1 MGSLKKRRKSRVCAA
16 PHENRLKADLQTK
29 RRQCRHHRSETGW
42 PAVALAKPGLRTG
55 VPKVRISEM
64 RKRTKCGVS
73 VCWGIIFALI
83 FVGVRIAFPDPTTKP
98 PAKTPRSHQT
108 KQSVRQD
115 DSVSAKPAPDLALR
129 AGGERKAGALTHFVE
144 GMAFEENGEMDRAL
158 DAYRRVL
165 NVDPGQS
172 QLAARVAGLLI
183 QQDDFPQAIDVL
195 KDAIKANP
203 NTADAYQQLA
213 FIYARYLK
221 KTDQAIDYANRAI
234 ALNPA
239 DVEGYQRL
247 VEIEVAA
254 GQEKKALE
262 ALDRA
267 TKVRSSDPNFWMHLG
282 KLYVAILFKSDSQ
295 PKPDDLKRVNEM
307 FKKAA
312 EQAGDDPGIL
322 KDVADYYAASQQLK
336 EAIPL
341 YLRVLELQPDDANA
355 REKLATGF
363 ILTNQRGK
371 AVEMLEQIIKQH
383 PEKYQPYDLLAQ
395 VLDEEARSLQRAKR
409 LDEAK
414 AEFAKVAANYEQ
426 SLLINPNHAGTYLR
440 LAELLLGPLK
450 DAGRAVKFLT
460 EARRRFPGAPEIVYY
475 LALAQREAKQ
485 TQQAVATFE
494 EALHEAEL
502 DQDNEIVNAKF
513 YFNYGATA
521 EQAGLYDKAADLL
534 RKSIALDPA
543 NAAEAYNYLGYMWA
557 DHNMHLEE
565 AEEMIKHALQ
575 IEPNN
580 GSYLDSL
587 GWLEFRQGKFDQ
599 ALADLLRAAKN
610 IERDDPIVFEHVG
623 DIYLK
628 LDRVSEALGSWQKA
642 LALDPKNEKLA
653 EKIESTKATISK
665 RSPIRT
671 NPTQ

>member
-1 MGSLKKRRKSRVCAA
+1 
-16 PHENRLKADLQTK
+16 
-29 RRQCRHHRSETGW
+29 
-42 PAVALAKPGLRTG
+42 
-55 VPKVRISEM
+55 M
-64 RKRTKCGVS
+64 REHKN
-73 VCWGIIFALI
+73 
-83 FVGVRIAFPDPTTKP
+83 PTTWP
-98 PAKTPRSHQT
+98 LRCFVFTLGFLAAASAGLARTPRTVSPPGPSSAAI
-108 KQSVRQD
+108 KIDRQD
-115 DSVSAKPAPDLALR
+115 DFLNFKPAPDLALHPE
-129 AGGERKAGALTHFVE
+129 GERKAGALAHFVE

-158 DAYRRVL
+158 ESYRKVL

-172 QLAARVAGLLI
+172 DLASRVAVLLI
-183 QQDDFPQAIDVL
+183 RQEDFPQAIDVL

-203 NTADAYQQLA
+203 NDAEPYRQLA
-213 FIYARYLK
+213 FIYAKYLK
-221 KTDQAIDYANRAI
+221 KMDQAVDYANRAI
-234 ALNPA
+234 ALNPRDIEA
-239 DVEGYQRL
+239 YQRL
-247 VEIEVAA
+247 VEIELAT
-254 GQEKKALE
+254 GEEKKARE
-262 ALDRA
+262 VLDRA
-267 TKVRSSDPNFWMHLG
+267 AKVRSDDANFWVRLG
-282 KLYVAILFKSDSQ
+282 KLYAVILYKADSP
-295 PKPDDLKRVNEM
+295 PKPDELRRVNEV

-312 EQAGDDPGIL
+312 EHANDDPAVL
-322 KDVADYYAASQQLK
+322 KDVADYYASSQQLK
-336 EAIPL
+336 EAIAL

-395 VLDEEARSLQRAKR
+395 VLDEEGRSLQRANR

-414 AEFAKVAANYEQ
+414 TKFAKVAANYEQ

-450 DAGRAVKFLT
+450 DPERAVKFLV
-460 EARRRFPGAPEIVYY
+460 EARRRFAGAPEIAYY
-475 LALAQREAKQ
+475 LAIAQREAKQ

-521 EQAGLYDKAADLL
+521 EQAGLYEKAADLL
-534 RKSIALDPA
+534 HKSIALDPA

-557 DHNMHLEE
+557 DHNMHLDE
-565 AEEMIKHALQ
+565 AEETIKRALE

-587 GWLEFRQGKFDQ
+587 GWVEFRKGKFDQ

-610 IERDDPIVFEHVG
+610 MGRDDPIVFEHIG
-623 DIYLK
+623 DTYLK
-628 LDRVSEALGSWQKA
+628 LNRVPEALESWQKA
-642 LALDPKNEKLA
+642 LALDPKNKKLA
-653 EKIESTKATISK
+653 DKIERTKTTLSK
-665 RSPIRT
+665 GLPPKR

>member
-1 MGSLKKRRKSRVCAA
+1 
-16 PHENRLKADLQTK
+16 
-29 RRQCRHHRSETGW
+29 
-42 PAVALAKPGLRTG
+42 
-55 VPKVRISEM
+55 M
-64 RKRTKCGVS
+64 REHKKCGVS
-73 VCWGIIFALI
+73 EPWGFILTLI
-83 FVGVRIAFPDPTTKP
+83 FLASAGAVIAR
-98 PAKTPRSHQT
+98 TPRTVSPPTRLPSAAT
-108 KQSVRQD
+108 KIDRQD
-115 DSVSAKPAPDLALR
+115 DFVNFKPAPDLALHPE
-129 AGGERKAGALTHFVE
+129 GERKAGALAHFVE

-158 DAYRRVL
+158 ESYRKVL

-172 QLAARVAGLLI
+172 DLASRVAVLLI
-183 QQDDFPQAIDVL
+183 RQEDFPQAIDVL

-203 NTADAYQQLA
+203 NDAEPYRQLA
-213 FIYARYLK
+213 FIYAKYLK
-221 KTDQAIDYANRAI
+221 KMDQAVDYANRAI
-234 ALNPA
+234 ALNPR
-239 DVEGYQRL
+239 DIETYQRL
-247 VEIEVAA
+247 VEIELAV
-254 GQEKKALE
+254 GEEKKALE
-262 ALDRA
+262 VLDRA
-267 TKVRSSDPNFWMHLG
+267 AKVRSDDANFWVRLG
-282 KLYVAILFKSDSQ
+282 KLYAVILYKTDS
-295 PKPDDLKRVNEM
+295 PLKPDELKRVNEV

-312 EQAGDDPGIL
+312 EHANDDPAVL
-322 KDVADYYAASQQLK
+322 KDVADYYASSQQLK
-336 EAIPL
+336 EAIAL

-395 VLDEEARSLQRAKR
+395 VLDEEARSLQRANR

-414 AEFAKVAANYEQ
+414 AQFAKVAANYEQ

-450 DAGRAVKFLT
+450 DPERAVKFLT
-460 EARRRFPGAPEIVYY
+460 EARRRFAGAPEIAYY
-475 LALAQREAKQ
+475 LAIAQREAKQ
-485 TQQAVATFE
+485 IQQAVATFE

-502 DQDNEIVNAKF
+502 DQDDEIVNAKF

-521 EQAGLYDKAADLL
+521 EQAGLYEKAADLL

-557 DHNMHLEE
+557 DHNMHLDE
-565 AEEMIKHALQ
+565 AEETIKRALE

-587 GWLEFRQGKFDQ
+587 GWVEFRKGKFDQ

-610 IERDDPIVFEHVG
+610 IDREDPIVFEHIG
-623 DIYLK
+623 DTYLK
-628 LDRVSEALGSWQKA
+628 LNRVPEALESWQKA
-642 LALDPKNEKLA
+642 LKLDPKNKSLA
-653 EKIESTKATISK
+653 DKIERTKTTLSQGLPPK
-665 RSPIRT
+665 R